1 MQVIVLKLVLTGKE
15 VQNSDNGGREP
26 RLRQFFQ
33 GKLQHIFYNP
43 LARMKAKKKE
53 NLYSFFIETI
63 RNQQI
68 MIVPLR

>member
-43 LARMKAKKKE
+43 LARMKAKKKRKS
-53 NLYSFFIETI
+53 LLFFH
-63 RNQQI
+63 RDYKKSANNDSS
-68 MIVPLR
+68 P